1 MSSRCPQVLLSATPG
16 AEDYAWPDVRIR
28 PRIFESRPFRPS
40 DKGLILFAYIPFMRI
55 GVFTS
60 CQECLFFLFSTRIF
74 LIFFTSREAALKDQ
88 GRLRVNLQSSF
99 SPTALIASDL
109 CGSVLGCINKN
120 RFIPLVYI
128 RQSEGQILR
137 LPGYRD
143 LMTSRCASASTHL

>member
-1 MSSRCPQVLLSATPG
+1 MSSRCPQVLLSAAPD

-40 DKGLILFAYIPFMRI
+40 DEGLILFAYIPFMRDRS
-55 GVFTS
+55 VHKLPRMSFLPFFYS
-60 CQECLFFLFSTRIF
+60 LFLV
-74 LIFFTSREAALKDQ
+74 FFTPREAALKDQ

-137 LPGYRD
+137 LPGDRD